1 MHLRKFRSYQLFDG
15 KDWLDENQVLVM
27 DEAGFVQ
34 DLVPV
39 AEAGEDVQWVDGILM
54 PGMVN
59 CHCHLELSHMQGK
72 IPRHTGMVGFVKQVL
87 TGRSADNEAIL
98 EAIAKAEESLLK
110 NGIVAVGDISNT
122 HHTLLQKS
130 KSPLYYHTFVETTG
144 FLPATASSRF
154 QQAITTYNYFQAIDG
169 PRHRSSLVPH
179 APYSVSEEL
188 FRLLREEG
196 RGDLLSIH
204 SQESEAEEQFFLSG
218 QGEFNNLYENLGM
231 DISFFQPYGT
241 SSVQTVLP
249 RFGKNNK
256 LLLVH
261 NVTTSEEDLNWI
273 QDNQEH
279 LPALYFCI
287 CPNANLY
294 IGNGLP
300 NLSLL
305 RNSGIPLVLGTDSL
319 ASNSQ
324 LNIWEEIQTLRKSF
338 VHIPLGDFLRWA
350 TYNGACAL
358 GLEDKIGSFEKGK
371 QPGVIEIGKEIN
383 VLM

>member
-27 DEAGFVQ
+27 DEAGYVK
-34 DLVPV
+34 DLVPI
-39 AEAGEDVQWVDGILM
+39 AEAGEDVEWVDGILM

-59 CHCHLELSHMQGK
+59 CHCHLELSHMHGK

-87 TGRSADNEAIL
+87 MGRHANNEVIL
-98 EAIAKAEESLLK
+98 EAIAKAEETLLK

-130 KSPLYYHTFVETTG
+130 KSSLYFHTFVETTG

-154 QQAITTYNYFQAIDG
+154 QQAITTYNYFHAIDS
-169 PRHRSSLVPH
+169 PKHQTSLVPH
-179 APYSVSEEL
+179 APYSVSDEL
-188 FRLLREEG
+188 FRMLREEG
-196 RGDLLSIH
+196 RGTLLTIH
-204 SQESEAEEQFFLSG
+204 NQESMAEELFFRSG
-218 QGEFNNLYENLGM
+218 QGEFNSLYENLGM
-231 DISFFQPYGT
+231 DISFFKPYGT
-241 SSVQTVLP
+241 SSLQTVLP
-249 RFGKNNK
+249 HFRKDNR

-261 NVTTSEEDLNWI
+261 NVTTSQEDLEWI
-273 QDNQEH
+273 QQHQPE
-279 LPALYFCI
+279 LPSLYFCI

-300 NLSLL
+300 DLSLL
-305 RNSGIPLVLGTDSL
+305 RNSEIPLVLGTDSL
-319 ASNSQ
+319 ASNGQ
-324 LNIWEEIQTLRKSF
+324 LSIWEEIQTLRKAF
-338 VHIPLGDFLRWA
+338 VHIPLGDYLRWA

-358 GLEDKIGSFEKGK
+358 GIEDKIGSFEKGK
-371 QPGVIEIGKEIN
+371 QPGVIEIGKEIK